1 MKKQEKYK
9 LLNKSI
15 VKRVHNSRTILYRYY
30 DTHTGELRFM
40 IVHRFLIPSS
50 EFDIHSKYGFEL
62 VYNKCNCYVLQ
73 KITVVSE
80 ETMQALNDLYQRS
93 INDFTSYKVTI
104 NEKAFDKLKE
114 ARKELYN
121 KHQSERNE
129 EDKRTN
135 TI

>member
-1 MKKQEKYK
+1 MSRSHKIPMFKLKNRKFAKKLSNKK
-9 LLNKSI
+9 VRRFKKSI
-15 VKRVHNSRTILYRYY
+15 ANGKAFKKIFPSWDICDYNSWPVPFPT
-30 DTHTGELRFM
+30 
-40 IVHRFLIPSS
+40 
-50 EFDIHSKYGFEL
+50 
-62 VYNKCNCYVLQ
+62 
-73 KITVVSE
+73 
-80 ETMQALNDLYQRS
+80 QALNDLYQRS